1 MPELPEVQTV
11 VDYLKDILPG
21 KTIQSVQS
29 PNGYKGVFENG
40 ALANYRA
47 FLYKRQIQS
56 IRRRGKFIIMELDSG
71 FLLFHLRMTGRFI
84 LEFPDKSEIKYISFQ
99 LIFSDG
105 LNLFFRDTRK
115 FGRAYICQNLDWL
128 ENCLGIEPLSNHL
141 TPTWLY
147 QQLKQRKRMMKP
159 LLMDQRFI
167 AGLGNIYVDEV
178 LWQAKIHPKAISI
191 TIGKVRCIKLC
202 IAIKDIL
209 KNAIKYKGTTI
220 IDFRY
225 GSNEKGRFKKELK
238 VFGRIKT
245 PCSRCSIPID
255 KIFVSQRGTYYCK
268 KCQRI

>member
-11 VDYLKDILPG
+11 VDILKNKLPG
-21 KTIQSVQS
+21 KTIQSVRS
-29 PNGYKGVFENG
+29 PNRYKGVFENG
-40 ALANYRA
+40 SLAYYQD
-47 FLYKRQIQS
+47 FLCKRQIQS
-56 IRRRGKFIIMELDSG
+56 IWRKGKFIIIKLDSG

-84 LEFPDKSEIKYISFQ
+84 LDFPDKSEFKYISFQ
-99 LIFSDG
+99 LIFRDG
-105 LNLFFRDTRK
+105 SNLFFRDTRK
-115 FGRAYICQNLDWL
+115 FGRVYISQTLDWL
-128 ENCLGIEPLSNHL
+128 EDRLGIEPLSNDL
-141 TPTWLY
+141 TPSWLY

-167 AGLGNIYVDEV
+167 AGLGNIYVDEA
-178 LWQAKIHPKAISI
+178 LWQAKIHPRAISI
-191 TIGKVRCIKLC
+191 SIGKVRCIKLC

-238 VFGRIKT
+238 VFGRIKK